1 MTSPIDTGEHHL
13 PSRMAVTRAATGSTA
28 LRLTD
33 MAFPCRGPRRSGYLQ
48 DARAGVGDGR
58 RPRHLGFDEVLKAA
72 QGNAPWALTWLYE
85 SLAPGVTGYLRAQG
99 VRDAEDVASEVFL
112 SVLRRCSSF
121 RGDEAQFR
129 RWVFTIAHH
138 RIVDSRRWDGRTPEV
153 GSLDVG
159 GRVGMEP
166 GRSPAAEDDAL
177 RNLSTERVSRL
188 LSTLSD
194 DQRSVLALRV
204 VADLSV
210 QDVAAALDKRPGAV
224 KALQRRALAT
234 LRRRF
239 SEVGGDGEFLA

>member
-1 MTSPIDTGEHHL
+1 
-13 PSRMAVTRAATGSTA
+13 MAVTPAATASAA
-28 LRLTD
+28 LRLTN
-33 MAFPCRGPRRSGYLQ
+33 MTFPCRGPRRSGYPQ
-48 DARAGVGDGR
+48 DGRAGVGDGR
-58 RPRHLGFDEVLKAA
+58 GPRHLGFDEVLKAA

-99 VRDAEDVASEVFL
+99 VREAEDVASEVFL
-112 SVLRRCSSF
+112 GVLRRCSSF

-138 RIVDSRRWDGRTPEV
+138 RIVDSRRCDGRTPEV
-153 GSLDVG
+153 GSFDVD

-177 RNLSTERVSRL
+177 QNLGTERVSRL
-188 LSTLSD
+188 LSTLSS
-194 DQRSVLALRV
+194 DQRSVLLLRV

-210 QDVAAALDKRPGAV
+210 QDVAVALDKPPGAV

-239 SEVGGDGEFLA
+239 SEMGGDGESMA